1 MRRLKLLWMS
11 DSPTLVS
18 GFGTVTRDILDRLPT
33 DRFEIAVVGWAY
45 TGWPYDRTRFP
56 YTIYPSDPRRMGGDS
71 LPSAVAEFKPDIVV
85 GLGDLWML
93 ESLKSID
100 RENGTRVV
108 AYFPI
113 DGAPFPPSWRGV
125 LDVVDVRLAYSEF
138 GRKVAQEAC
147 PDLPIELLYHGVD
160 TKTFRPLDKDEVRRK
175 HGFEG
180 KFVVGCVARNQPRKQ
195 YPLLVRAF
203 AKLHAEVPE
212 SILYLHTDPKDVGW
226 DLEHLVTRHG
236 VDDYTVFSKVVTVS
250 RGLEPD
256 DLNFVYNAFHVMA
269 LPTMGEGFGLPLVE
283 AMAAG
288 VPVIT
293 TDYAAGRELVQG
305 RGELIAVKEMMTIGP
320 YNIDHAIADVDD
332 LAERLIRLARDADT
346 RERYAREGRAFAE
359 TLDWDVIMPQWLAL
373 FERLA
378 PS

>member
-1 MRRLKLLWMS
+1 MRRVKLLWMS

-18 GFGTVTRDILDRLPT
+18 GFGTVTRDILDRLPA
-33 DRFEIAVVGWAY
+33 DRFEIAVVGWAHS
-45 TGWPYDRTRFP
+45 GWPYDRTRYP
-56 YTIYPSDPRRMGGDS
+56 YPIYPSDPRRFGHDS
-71 LPSAVAEFKPDIVV
+71 LPNAVSELQPDIVV

-93 ESLKSID
+93 EALKSVD
-100 RENGTRVV
+100 RSDGTKVV

-113 DGAPFPPSWRGV
+113 DGSPFPPSWRGV
-125 LDVVDVRLAYSEF
+125 LDAVDVRLAYSEY
-138 GRKVAQEAC
+138 GREVTMAAC
-147 PDLPIELLYHGVD
+147 PDLEVELLYHGID
-160 TKTFRPLDKDEVRRK
+160 TKVFRPLDKEEVRRK
-175 HGFEG
+175 HGFDG

-203 AKLHAEVPE
+203 AKLRAAVPD

-226 DLEHLVTRHG
+226 DLENLVTRHG

-250 RGLEPD
+250 RGLESS

-293 TDYAAGRELVQG
+293 TDYAAGGELVGG
-305 RGELIAVKEMMTIGP
+305 RGELIAVKELMTIGP
-320 YNIDHAIADVDD
+320 YNIDHGIADVDD
-332 LAERLIRLARDADT
+332 LAERLIRLAGDADA
-346 RERYAREGRAFAE
+346 RERYARDGRVFAE

-373 FERLA
+373 FDRLA